1 MEERNFYL
9 QEIIQEDRTEDK
21 FRNSKETKRSDVFF
35 TD

>member
-21 FRNSKETKRSDVFF
+21 FEGDEKIRRFF
-35 TD
+35 H